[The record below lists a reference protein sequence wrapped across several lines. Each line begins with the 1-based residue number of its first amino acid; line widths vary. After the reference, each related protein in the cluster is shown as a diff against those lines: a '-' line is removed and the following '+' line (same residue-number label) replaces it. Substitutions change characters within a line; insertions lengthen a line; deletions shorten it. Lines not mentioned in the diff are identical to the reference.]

1 MDPPPPHTYEENL
14 CSQPTFGYHA
24 QYVSAALR
32 DGVTPLPDHT
42 DLWCYHHCAPIGGPP
57 VAGDGLLFCSWACY
71 KAHLLEQPSYHNQML
86 LKDLATRARKE
97 HGIIDFIKPAPE
109 RAMLAMF
116 GGSLSVERFLAEAR
130 DPASA
135 VAIKR
140 GRVICDHML
149 EEHRRRQSDTDSY
162 KDVFR
167 ASNKE
172 APRERHESA
181 GCSTTSNK
189 LFYDNLKS
197 IRAKGKGAP
206 SKPPTMFAS
215 MMTKRKQNVPVAPPS
230 PEGPPPAGPG
240 GHENPSENK

>member
-1 MDPPPPHTYEENL
+1 MATPPPHTYEENL
-14 CSQPTFGYHA
+14 CSQPTFGFQAEYRSA
-24 QYVSAALR
+24 QLR
-32 DGVTPLPDHT
+32 DGATPLPDHT
-42 DLWCYHHCAPIGGPP
+42 DLWCYHHCAPIDGKP

-71 KAHLLEQPSYHNQML
+71 KAHLQEQPSYHNQML

-97 HGIIDFIKPAPE
+97 DGIIDFIQPAPE
-109 RAMLAMF
+109 RATLAMF
-116 GGSLSVERFLAEAR
+116 GGSLSVEEFLKVAP
-130 DPASA
+130 DPART

-140 GRVICDHML
+140 GRVVCEHML

-181 GCSTTSNK
+181 GCSTTSSK

-197 IRAKGKGAP
+197 IRAKGKGVPAKAP
-206 SKPPTMFAS
+206 SMFS
-215 MMTKRKQNVPVAPPS
+215 GMMTKRKQNVPVGVPVAPP
-230 PEGPPPAGPG
+230 EGRVGAAGAPAQ
-240 GHENPSENK
+240 E